1 LRYVVEG
8 RSYLLALTL
17 AFAASW
23 FCALA
28 IEAREGRPT
37 LTAFALVGII
47 AGLTHIYAALF
58 CCCLATGLT
67 VLSFSKQ
74 RRDLLGPAL
83 AMGVSAGIVTLGFTA
98 WVIHL
103 APTWIEFSYRSVLAA
118 FEEVRQLAFGP
129 WLAVALFIVLFG
141 SGLILPLTRPL
152 AAAFV
157 SAWAL
162 FVLIPLLVSLQ
173 QPIIRGRYWLIGAPS
188 LVVFAVFLMRAFFKL
203 GSQTYRSRCYWAV
216 SFASLIFL
224 GIIDVSGYFQA
235 RAFIAEKSIW
245 KGAGFVAIHIT
256 NCPTASV
263 HVSPGVMN
271 EFAMAAHVPASLFVD
286 ANSPETEFVSVANSR
301 CPVLG
306 WAEHIFHGEDSG
318 FEKDFVL
325 KASSEE
331 LLRILKIHALSS
343 EVNIDRHWSGF
354 VVTRR

>member
-83 AMGVSAGIVTLGFTA
+83 AMGVSAGIVALGFAA

-129 WLAVALFIVLFG
+129 RLAVALFIVLSG
-141 SGLILPLTRPL
+141 SGLILPL
-152 AAAFV
+152 
-157 SAWAL
+157 
-162 FVLIPLLVSLQ
+162 
-173 QPIIRGRYWLIGAPS
+173 GRYWLIGAPS

-203 GSQTYRSRCYWAV
+203 GSQTYRSRSYWAV
-216 SFASLIFL
+216 SLASLIFL

-245 KGAGFVAIHIT
+245 KGAGFVAVHIT

-286 ANSPETEFVSVANSR
+286 ANSPETEFVSIANSR

-325 KASSEE
+325 KASGEE
-331 LLRILKIHALSS
+331 LLRILKIRALSS